1 MQLIETLTDIK
12 KVALCSV
19 DTTQTI
25 SEYWRWSPRDLMR
38 YGKAIMPEDF
48 GQPAPA
54 AALMLAFNQQLTNAL
69 RRILKQ
75 SAWQVRKATRQFLVL
90 EDVVNVDLALEDSQ
104 SEEAL
109 SAAQQIY
116 AAQMKTAAETR
127 YDLLVD
133 GQCVLQE
140 VPLDELLPAIMEFA
154 NE

>member
-1 MQLIETLTDIK
+1 MYDRLACSAEVPIETLTDIK

-75 SAWQVRKATRQFLVL
+75 SALQVRKVTRQFLVL
-90 EDVVNVDLALEDSQ
+90 
-104 SEEAL
+104 
-109 SAAQQIY
+109 
-116 AAQMKTAAETR
+116 
-127 YDLLVD
+127 
-133 GQCVLQE
+133 
-140 VPLDELLPAIMEFA
+140 
-154 NE
+154 